1 MYYCLLLFKGAI
13 HTLLILASL
22 RKENTKCPD
31 YLNSGRRDFFFFSE
45 YCSRLPVKVFLYQPY
60 FLLFTSHLEIFL
72 YFPALLQ
79 AVLTYLAWF
88 FRDPGW
94 NFVVYLRLQNLRED
108 RQWVIGT
115 WGWNGKGRRRISL
128 SSLSPTQAFWCS
140 KENMR
145 LTIPWQVIVLEFLHL
160 YSGNT
165 IAIQWKIL
173 LN

>member
-1 MYYCLLLFKGAI
+1 MSWLLKFWKK
-13 HTLLILASL
+13 
-22 RKENTKCPD
+22 R
-31 YLNSGRRDFFFFSE
+31 FFFFSE